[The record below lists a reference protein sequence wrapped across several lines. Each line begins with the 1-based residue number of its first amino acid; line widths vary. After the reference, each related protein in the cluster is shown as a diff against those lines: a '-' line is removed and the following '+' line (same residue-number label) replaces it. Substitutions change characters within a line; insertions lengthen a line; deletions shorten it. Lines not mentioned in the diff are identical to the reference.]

1 LHPELRRAVLIFTCA
16 SFVSAGIAG
25 FWGAMI
31 NKVVPTQGG
40 QTIRIMQ
47 GEK

>member
-1 LHPELRRAVLIFTCA
+1 VLIFICA

-31 NKVVPTQGG
+31 NKVAPTQGG
-40 QTIRIMQ
+40 QTLHVMQ